1 MKQVVATALVLL
13 LTLFLLPLLLLGE
26 EPLAGPSQPP
36 AATGTLPID
45 RTVVTPGQTAD
56 GRVQV
61 RVALGDG
68 EVLTLPLD
76 KYLWRVVAAEMP
88 ASFEPEALKAQ
99 TVAARTYTLSKME
112 RTVES
117 HPDADVCTDIT
128 CCQAYID
135 PADAAANWGENAQT
149 YTDKIAAAVADTD
162 GMAALFQGQPIQAV
176 FFSSAAGRTVDAVE
190 VWGNAVP
197 YLTSVDS
204 PEGDEV
210 PNYYSVVTVP
220 STEFVEKLT
229 AAAPGCDFSGD
240 SSGWI
245 GPTVYDTAGLST
257 AVQIGG
263 QEVPTRTLR
272 TLFSLRSSSLS
283 VEMRDGNA
291 VFYVTGYGHGV
302 GMSQYGANALAKQGK
317 SWQEILTWYY
327 SGTDVENLA
336 DKNLDLG

>member
-76 KYLWRVVAAEMP
+76 KYLWRGGAAERP
-88 ASFEPEALKAQ
+88 ASFEAEALKAQ

-112 RTVES
+112 RTVEA

-210 PNYYSVVTVP
+210 PNYHSTVTVP
-220 STEFVEKLT
+220 LDEFKSKLLAQYPQADLSGEPAGWFANLVPNSAGGVE
-229 AAAPGCDFSGD
+229 
-240 SSGWI
+240 
-245 GPTVYDTAGLST
+245 TVD
-257 AVQIGG
+257 IGG
-263 QEVPTRTLR
+263 TTVGGGSLR
-272 TLFSLRSSSLS
+272 TLFGLRSTSFTVSAS
-283 VEMRDGNA
+283 ADG
-291 VFYVTGYGHGV
+291 VTFSVTGYGHGV
-302 GMSQYGANALAKQGK
+302 GMSQYGANALAKEGK
-317 SWQEILTWYY
+317 SYDEILKWYY
-327 SGTDVENLA
+327 TGIDVA
-336 DKNLDLG
+336 PYTPQR

>member
-112 RTVES
+112 RTVEA

-176 FFSSAAGRTVDAVE
+176 FF
-190 VWGNAVP
+190 
-197 YLTSVDS
+197 
-204 PEGDEV
+204 
-210 PNYYSVVTVP
+210 
-220 STEFVEKLT
+220 
-229 AAAPGCDFSGD
+229 
-240 SSGWI
+240 
-245 GPTVYDTAGLST
+245 
-257 AVQIGG
+257 
-263 QEVPTRTLR
+263 
-272 TLFSLRSSSLS
+272 
-283 VEMRDGNA
+283 
-291 VFYVTGYGHGV
+291 
-302 GMSQYGANALAKQGK
+302 
-317 SWQEILTWYY
+317 
-327 SGTDVENLA
+327 
-336 DKNLDLG
+336 